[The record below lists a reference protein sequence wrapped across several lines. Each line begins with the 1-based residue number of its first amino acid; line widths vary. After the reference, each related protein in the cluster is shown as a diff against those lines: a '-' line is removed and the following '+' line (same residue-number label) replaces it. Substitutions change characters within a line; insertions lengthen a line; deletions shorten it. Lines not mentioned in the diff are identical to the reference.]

1 MRHPSRNPGTA
12 GNRERGNA
20 MVIALLL
27 LFVLT
32 SLGIT
37 YVAITKGD
45 RQVAGNQQASA
56 MAFSNAEAGIT
67 EALHRMSNYNA
78 PGSDYIGQTPPNFTA
93 GWGRYIINDPGGSAL
108 DPRYG
113 STTGDGLDNDG
124 DAAVDESSEHYPET
138 VSRQG
143 NMSAT
148 ARLDY
153 PWVKVRYK
161 LDPSNNI
168 LLFGDHDNN
177 PLTPPRE
184 NLVRGVPEI
193 VVTAEGRRGVGQK
206 IVTVEAVKWPLPPVP
221 GSVYTEGSMTF
232 AGNSF
237 YIDGHDHDYTAPYDT
252 VANATPLPG
261 IATPNDPTAISSNL
275 NGQQTNNV
283 LGSGGEPSVTSST
296 VNLDLQAMAE
306 AWDEVADI
314 TYSTSLNN
322 PNTSG
327 WGDVNNL
334 NNLKIVHVAGDLSLQ
349 GTNSGAGVLI
359 IDGNFTLGGT
369 FNYNGVILCLGDVDI
384 VGGGEA
390 KNIIGCL
397 MVQGTI
403 SGNSMVAGNV
413 KLLYSSAM
421 ISKLYS
427 LSRYQI
433 SSWIDQ

>member
-1 MRHPSRNPGTA
+1 MRHPRRNPGMA
-12 GNRERGNA
+12 GDRERGNA

-32 SLGIT
+32 ALGIT

-45 RQVAGNQQASA
+45 RQVAGNQQSST

-67 EALHRMSNYNA
+67 EALNRMSNPNA
-78 PGSDYIGQTPPNFTA
+78 PGSDYIGQTPNSYTP
-93 GWGRYIINDPGGSAL
+93 GWGRYIINDPGASAL

-113 STTGDGLDNDG
+113 GTTSDGLDNDG

-138 VSRQG
+138 GSRQG
-143 NMSAT
+143 NLSA
-148 ARLDY
+148 ADRLDY

-161 LDPSNNI
+161 LDASNNI

-206 IVTVEAVKWPLPPVP
+206 IVTVEGVKFPLPPIP
-221 GSVYTEGSMTF
+221 GSVYTEGPMTF

-237 YIDGHDHDYTAPYDT
+237 YIDGHDHYATAPYDT
-252 VANATPLPG
+252 VTNSTPLPG
-261 IATPNDPTAISSNL
+261 IASPNNATSIAGNLSS
-275 NGQQTNNV
+275 QQTNNV
-283 LGSGGEPSVTSST
+283 EGSGSDPSVQTSN
-296 VNLDLQAMAE
+296 VDLDLQAMAD
-306 AWDEVADI
+306 AWSDVADL
-314 TYSTSLNN
+314 TYNGSLNN
-322 PNTSG
+322 PSTSG
-327 WGDVNNL
+327 WGDL
-334 NNLKIVHVAGDLSLQ
+334 TSLKIVHVRGDLSLQ
-349 GTNSGAGVLI
+349 GNNSGAGVLV
-359 IDGNFTLGGT
+359 IDGNFQMGGT
-369 FNYNGVILCLGDVDI
+369 FNYNGVILCLGDVDV
-384 VGGGEA
+384 VGGGNA
-390 KNIIGCL
+390 KNVVGCL
-397 MVQGTI
+397 MVQGTVTG
-403 SGNSMVAGNV
+403 STNVNGNV
-413 KLLYSSAM
+413 KLLYSSEM